1 VRSAPAAAAIRAEHG
16 ARSSEFAV
24 STTHA
29 PDLDEQLQRLV
40 KRLPRRLARMVDWL
54 RRPGSRRYRVP
65 AAIIL
70 ILFGLVGFLPIV
82 GLWMIPLGLI
92 LIAEDVPALRPPL
105 ARFIAWIERKLARR
119 AQHEQHK

>member
-1 VRSAPAAAAIRAEHG
+1 
-16 ARSSEFAV
+16 V

-29 PDLDEQLQRLV
+29 PDLDEQLKRLE

-70 ILFGLVGFLPIV
+70 ILFGIVGFLPIV

-119 AQHEQHK
+119 SEPAKPQ

>member
-1 VRSAPAAAAIRAEHG
+1 L
-16 ARSSEFAV
+16 

-29 PDLDEQLQRLV
+29 PDLDEQLKRLE
-40 KRLPRRLARMVDWL
+40 KRLPRRLARIVDWL
-54 RRPGSRRYRVP
+54 RRPSSRRYRVP

-105 ARFIAWIERKLARR
+105 ARFIAWLERKLARR
-119 AQHEQHK
+119 ARHK